1 MTFTRKTYR
10 EITDSILSQI
20 TRGLVS
26 EKYEYLQYR
35 TKFQLESTNVRDIVK
50 VDGMLKGAKV
60 SFRKGTD
67 YRLNGDMIEW
77 MHGGD
82 KPDDRTPFTVYYLV
96 DTTMG
101 ITDVNP
107 GTVTRTIVEAIAL
120 EMDYMYAQMNLVY
133 NSGFIDTA
141 SDKSLDLVVA
151 LLGITRKAAG
161 YANGEIIFG
170 RNNEPPAI
178 EVSREAT
185 VFGSK
190 DRYELK
196 YSLIKEVR
204 KIEATAGGETATL
217 LQGSDYDVVD
227 NRIVFLP
234 QGKAPDAGS
243 VFYVDYAAYNRIV
256 VPLNTMV
263 STYSR
268 TAENIKSFRTT
279 REAVLT
285 KNDAGRWEVAVP
297 VMATVPGRE
306 GNVSAGSV
314 TVMPK
319 PVAGIDFVINK
330 NDMASGTGVESD
342 SELRERA
349 RRALEMAGKATLKSL
364 KSAVQGVNGV
374 AGEVVVIDQPDG
386 IPGIVQVIASG
397 GDLEN
402 IHRAIEETRSA
413 GIVVE
418 FKRPLIIP
426 LDVRLTVVV
435 NRGSDR
441 DAIKNRVRNA
451 ITEYMSTIDISQDV
465 VISRIILAALQVP
478 GVRDARD
485 IYVNESKDNVDVKLT
500 EKGELRSLEIFVE
513 E

>member
-20 TRGLVS
+20 TKGLVS

-35 TKFQLESTNVRDIVK
+35 TKFQLESPNVRDIVK
-50 VDGMLKGAKV
+50 VDGMLKGAKLT
-60 SFRKGTD
+60 FRKGTD
-67 YRLNGDMIEW
+67 YRLGEDMIEW
-77 MHGGD
+77 LPAGD
-82 KPDDRTPFTVYYLV
+82 KPDDRTQFTVYYMV
-96 DTTMG
+96 ETPMG

-107 GTVTRTIVEAIAL
+107 GTVTRTIVESISM
-120 EMDYMYAQMNLVY
+120 EMDFMYQQMSQVY
-133 NSGFIDTA
+133 NAGFLDTA
-141 SDKSLDLVVA
+141 NDKSLDLVVS
-151 LLGITRKAAG
+151 LLGITRKMAG
-161 YANGEIIFG
+161 YANGEVVFG
-170 RNNEPPAI
+170 RNNEPPAA
-178 EVSREAT
+178 EVSREAC
-185 VFGSK
+185 VFGTK

-196 YSLIKEVR
+196 NPLIKQVK
-204 KIEATAGGETATL
+204 KIEATAGGENITL
-217 LQGSDYDVVD
+217 LQGSDYDVID

-234 QGKAPDAGS
+234 QGKSPDAGS
-243 VFYVDYAAYNRIV
+243 VFHVDYSAYNRIV
-256 VPLNTMV
+256 IPLNTVV

-268 TAENIKSFRTT
+268 STENLKIFRTT
-279 REAVLT
+279 REAVLS
-285 KNDAGRWEVAVP
+285 KNGSNRWEITVP

-306 GNVSAGSV
+306 GNVSAGGV
-314 TVMPK
+314 TVMPR
-319 PVAGIDFVINK
+319 PVAGIEFVINK
-330 NDMASGTGVESD
+330 NDMTSGTGVESD

-386 IPGIVQVIASG
+386 IPGIVQIIASG
-397 GDLEN
+397 GDLED
-402 IHRAIEETRSA
+402 ISQVIEETRSA

-418 FKRPLIIP
+418 FKRPAIVA

-435 NRGSDR
+435 MRGSDR
-441 DAIKNRVRNA
+441 DDIKNKVRNA
-451 ITEYMSTIDISQDV
+451 ITEYLSSIDIGQDI

-485 IYVNESKDNVDVKLT
+485 VYVNENKDNVDVKLT
-500 EKGELRSLEIFVE
+500 EKGEMKSLEIFVE